1 MTARQALGV
10 GAKLL
15 GVWLIVDA
23 LRSLATAFPFALGAE
38 EQALLHHLTAH
49 PLQALVQGALGI
61 VLIWRAPV
69 LATRIGEGDFFG
81 GGLILIGLGTAIV
94 ALAELVSLIFMPAG
108 TVPWRVGVE
117 PIVGL
122 LLGLILFAWGVSP
135 GRRPSA
141 L

>member
-1 MTARQALGV
+1 MTARQGLEA

-23 LRSLATAFPFALGAE
+23 LRSLATAFPFALGQE

-49 PLQALVQGALGI
+49 PVQALVQGLFGI

-69 LATRIGEGDFFG
+69 LAGRIGEGDFFG
-81 GGLILIGLGTAIV
+81 AGLILIGVATAIV
-94 ALAELVSLIFMPAG
+94 SFAELLSLIFMPAG

-122 LLGLILFAWGVSP
+122 LLGVILFVWGASP
-135 GRRPSA
+135 GRRPSG